1 MSSVADS
8 PSPVSS
14 FTPTAV
20 AALLLAARQ
29 QLQRLDL
36 PHPSARQIFE
46 ATGAGSSR
54 AYEASQTVLGSLSK
68 LFRGPGRPAKA
79 SPTPAVDVSSELSRA
94 VLAFVMGHCGCV
106 SAGPKRR
113 QYSPSFVRF
122 VLELRREHAEL
133 DLDVF
138 ARAVSVPVGTLKG
151 WLNPNGQ
158 EQAPHQ
164 PAPRADVASDER
176 NEPDANVGEDEATRP
191 ATDDVDSGSDAA
203 DTGDAA
209 PPTPSSSNG
218 SSSVVSLYIETIVT
232 QWRSWE
238 GSFTDFCDH
247 LQRHHRIPFGRS
259 FISNVLEELGER
271 TPDRRSGRSPD
282 ERALRGAF
290 ETFFPGAQWV
300 GDGTPVEIH
309 FGEQSYTFNLEL
321 MVDAHSDAFVGISVR
336 DEEDSQAVTDAFDDG
351 VATTGEP
358 PLATLLDNR
367 TSNHSAEVD
376 DALGDTIR
384 IRATKGRAQNK
395 AHCEGAFGLFEQI
408 LPALVVSS
416 TLPREQARQVVT
428 LVFQTLLRALNGRP
442 RADRNGQ
449 SRTELYR
456 SRKPTAEE
464 VARARTA
471 LEERARKQRL
481 ARETLRARQDPR
493 KHALLDEAFERFGLA
508 DPEHHVRTAI
518 ARYPFSAIVDAVAVF
533 EAKASVGSLPDDNR
547 ERYLLGIARNCAAQA
562 EGNALTESLIRRRRA
577 AHDAM
582 LASLEADREL
592 IERLVPE
599 PDQRLDRFIDAATDS
614 DPRLDRLF
622 WLDAAAHLIGYG
634 TRSRQDDRLR
644 DASRRIYAA
653 FDLPPRDRQDMMRHL
668 ASLVIPVA

>member
-14 FTPTAV
+14 FTPTAR
-20 AALLLAARQ
+20 AALLLAARE
-29 QLQRLDL
+29 QLRELQL
-36 PHPSARQIFE
+36 PHPSARQIFD
-46 ATGAGSSR
+46 ATGAGRSR
-54 AYEASQTVLGSLSK
+54 AYEASQTVLGSLSN

-79 SPTPAVDVSSELSRA
+79 SPTPTPDVSAELSRA
-94 VLAFVMGHCGCV
+94 VLAFVLEHPGCV

-122 VLELRREHAEL
+122 VLELRHEHAAL

-151 WLNPNGQ
+151 WLNPNQ
-158 EQAPHQ
+158 QAPQ
-164 PAPRADVASDER
+164 QSTTVEDAASDQRIES
-176 NEPDANVGEDEATRP
+176 DATLGDAATTLP
-191 ATDDVDSGSDAA
+191 VTNDVTGDGGASDAA
-203 DTGDAA
+203 NIDAPA
-209 PPTPSSSNG
+209 TAPSSYG

-232 QWRSWE
+232 EWRVWE
-238 GSFTDFCDH
+238 GSFIDFCDH
-247 LQRHHRIPFGRS
+247 LDKHHRIPFGRS

-271 TPDRRSGRSPD
+271 TPKRRSGRSPD

-300 GDGTPVEIH
+300 GDGTPIEIH

-321 MVDAHSDAFVGISVR
+321 MVDADSDAFIGISVR
-336 DEEDSQAVTDAFDDG
+336 DEEDSQAVTEAFHDG

-367 TSNHSAEVD
+367 PSNHSAEVD
-376 DALGDTIR
+376 DALGDTVR
-384 IRATKGRAQNK
+384 IRATKGRPQNK

-416 TLPREQARQVVT
+416 TLPHEQARQVVT

-449 SRTELYR
+449 SRAELYR
-456 SRKPTAEE
+456 GRKPTAEQIAE
-464 VARARTA
+464 ARAS
-471 LEERARKQRL
+471 LEERARKQDL

-493 KHALLDEAFERFGLA
+493 KHELLDEAFERFGLA
-508 DPEHHVRTAI
+508 DPEHHVRTSI
-518 ARYPFSAIVDAVAVF
+518 ASYPFSAIVDAVAVF

-547 ERYLLGIARNCAAQA
+547 ERYLLGIVRNCAAQA

-582 LASLEADREL
+582 LASLEADRDL
-592 IERLVPE
+592 IERLVPD
-599 PDQRLDRFIDAATDS
+599 PDQRLERFIDAATES
-614 DPRLDRLF
+614 DRRFDRLF
-622 WLDAAAHLIGYG
+622 WLDAAAHVIGHG
-634 TRSRQDDRLR
+634 SRSRQDDRLR
-644 DASRRIYAA
+644 DASRRIHAA
-653 FDLPPRDRQDMMRHL
+653 FDVSPRDRQDMTRHL
-668 ASLVIPVA
+668 ASLVIPVI